1 MKKIIVEGKTKL
13 KGDII
18 VSGAKNSALKLVCA
32 SILLKDGTLT
42 LHNLPNLLDMTVLLY
57 LQNHLGGKVILDA
70 DNSSKGLGKTIILD
84 NRELNSF
91 VAPYSIVSQMR
102 ASFVILGPLL
112 ARFGEAEV
120 SLPGGCAI
128 GSRPVDI
135 HLEAFKQMGVD
146 IVIEEGYVKAKCKNG
161 KLQGANI
168 EFRFPSVG
176 ATENIMMGAVLAEG
190 ITRIGNAAKEPEIV
204 DLANCLNAM
213 GAKIKGAGTP
223 DIEIEGVKS
232 LHSAEYTIMGDRME
246 AASYM
251 IGALMT
257 DGDLTISGLDFKNTV
272 EDLIDKLIKIGADI
286 KFIDNN
292 TIRIKRG
299 KEELKPI
306 EIITEVYP
314 GFPTDMQAQIMTLLA
329 MIDGTSTID
338 ETIFENRFMH
348 VPELNRMGANI
359 TIMGNKAIIEG
370 KKDCYKNAQVMASD
384 LRASVSLVLAGLCAT
399 GKSEVRRIY
408 HLERGY
414 EFLANKLNN
423 CGANIRV
430 VYDNE

>member
-1 MKKIIVEGKTKL
+1 M
-13 KGDII
+13 
-18 VSGAKNSALKLVCA
+18 
-32 SILLKDGTLT
+32 
-42 LHNLPNLLDMTVLLY
+42 
-57 LQNHLGGKVILDA
+57 
-70 DNSSKGLGKTIILD
+70 
-84 NRELNSF
+84 
-91 VAPYSIVSQMR
+91 
-102 ASFVILGPLL
+102 
-112 ARFGEAEV
+112 
-120 SLPGGCAI
+120 PGGCAI
-128 GSRPVDI
+128 GSSPVDI
-135 HLEAFKQMGVD
+135 HLEAFKQMGVN
-146 IVIEEGYVKAKCKNG
+146 ILMEEGYVKAKCKNG

-292 TIRIKRG
+292 TIRIKRK
-299 KEELKPI
+299 KEQLKPI
-306 EIITEVYP
+306 DIITEVYP

-423 CGANIRV
+423 CGANIQV